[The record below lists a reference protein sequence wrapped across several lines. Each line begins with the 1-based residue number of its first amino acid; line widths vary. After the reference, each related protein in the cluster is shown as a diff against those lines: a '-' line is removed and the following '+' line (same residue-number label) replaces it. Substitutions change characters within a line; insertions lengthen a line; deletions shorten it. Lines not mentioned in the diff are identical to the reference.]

1 MIRKNEQKEIDF
13 LEYWRIIRKRKWV
26 IVSFAGALIFFTGL
40 FSFLAT
46 PKYRSAAV
54 LMIEDDNAR
63 MLSLDDTF
71 GYRTPVLRDLRFFNT
86 QLRLLRSKT
95 LAERVA
101 RKLNLLSRPEFG
113 AGKRPKKGIFASFKD
128 FLTLKWL
135 FSNKDIDDRKAK
147 PLIPLN
153 PYSGIANHIRNSIE
167 VNPIRDTKLIEVS
180 YSSPV
185 AALAAEIVNTLA
197 DEFIDFSIEKRY
209 ENTQMAS
216 NFLSEQIASIRE
228 DLASKEM
235 ELQKYGEEKELIFLN
250 DTESTAINTFADLNQ
265 AYTQAKIDR
274 ITAETNFRQLKNLS
288 PDTLPE
294 FVNNTTIQQLNV
306 EYKRVKSEY
315 EENREVY
322 KPDHPEMVRLRA
334 RITSMQDE
342 IRKAVEGIEAEYTTS
357 LRKERNLLTA
367 LTRAR
372 EDVSEM
378 KSNAILYNSLK
389 IEVETIRDSL
399 NSLTAKQR
407 ETLISSRLGGLRTSN
422 ISIIDPAEI
431 TNNPVSPKTKMNLIF
446 AFIFGFFGGI
456 GLCFILEYLDNTI
469 KGPDDVE
476 RLTKLPSLGIISY
489 LPNDG
494 ISGDRVKSYGSKD
507 SPIYEN
513 LPDIKEVALINHLY
527 PKLFIAEDYR
537 TVRTSLLLSH
547 VNSPPRIIAFT
558 SALPKE
564 GKTTTVTNIAVS
576 FAQLEK
582 KVLLIDTDLRKPR
595 LHQIFNAKNDKGVV
609 GYLTGRYSLEEA
621 VQPTSIDH
629 VALLTSGF
637 IPPNPAELLNSE
649 RMRMLMEE
657 VKEIYDVI
665 LIDTSPVM
673 AVVDPVI
680 TTFLADTT
688 VFIVRA
694 GKTTNKSFV
703 HAIEELRKANVDISG
718 VVFNEVKMDSGYN
731 YMSYYN
737 YSRTSYYTQ
746 EGIEIDE

>member
-1 MIRKNEQKEIDF
+1 MIGKNEQKEID
-13 LEYWRIIRKRKWV
+13 LLDYWRIIIKRRW
-26 IVSFAGALIFFTGL
+26 IFISFTGALIFFTGL
-40 FSFLAT
+40 LSFLAT
-46 PKYRSAAV
+46 PKYRSTAV
-54 LMIEDDNAR
+54 LLIEDDNAR

-71 GYRTPVLRDLRFFNT
+71 DSRTPVLRDLRFFNT
-86 QLRLLRSKT
+86 QLRLLKSKT

-113 AGKRPKKGIFASFKD
+113 TGKKLKKGLFASVKD

-135 FSNKDIDDRKAK
+135 SSKKDSNERKAK
-147 PLIPLN
+147 PLIPIH
-153 PYSGIANHIRNSIE
+153 PYSDIANRIRHKIE
-167 VNPIRDTKLIEVS
+167 VDPIRETKLIEVS
-180 YSSPV
+180 YISPV
-185 AALAAEIVNTLA
+185 PALAAEIVNTVA
-197 DEFIDFSIEKRY
+197 DEFINFSIEKRY

-235 ELQKYGEEKELIFLN
+235 ELQKYGEEKDLIFLN
-250 DTESTAINTFADLNQ
+250 DSESAVVNTFDDLSQ

-274 ITAETNFRQLKNLS
+274 ITAETHYRQLKDLG

-315 EENREVY
+315 EENREVF

-334 RITSMQDE
+334 RIASMQDE
-342 IRKAVEGIEAEYTTS
+342 IKKAVEGIETEYRTS
-357 LRKERNLLTA
+357 LRKERNLQAA
-367 LTRAR
+367 LERAR
-372 EDVSEM
+372 QDVSEM

-389 IEVETIRDSL
+389 IEVETIRNSL

-407 ETLISSRLGGLRTSN
+407 ETLISSRLGGLRASN

-431 TNNPVSPKTKMNLIF
+431 TRNPVSPKTKMNLIL
-446 AFIFGFFGGI
+446 AFIFGSFGGI
-456 GLCFILEYLDNTI
+456 GLCFVLEYLDNTI

-476 RLTKLPSLGIISY
+476 RLAKLPSLGIISY
-489 LPNDG
+489 LPIDSSEG
-494 ISGDRVKSYGSKD
+494 EKIKIYGGSD
-507 SPIYEN
+507 SPIYET

-629 VALLTSGF
+629 IVLLTSGY

-649 RMRMLMEE
+649 RMRMLLEE

-694 GKTTNKSFV
+694 GKTTNKNFV
-703 HAIEELRKANVDISG
+703 YAIEELRKANVDISG
-718 VVFNEVKMDSGYN
+718 VVFNEVKMDNGYN

-737 YSRTSYYTQ
+737 YSRTSYYIQ
-746 EGIEIDE
+746 EGVEIDE